1 MHVGEILTCSGH
13 SAMAGA
19 LRWGPGRW
27 RGAPRGADWDLPLGA
42 AGIVRLQALLRA
54 SSTASCTQVRTSN
67 VRSRIACWWKAPNPY
82 IPSMARLLENCE
94 VLDDA

>member
-1 MHVGEILTCSGH
+1 MEAVELQLRKAHVEQVQTCSGH

-19 LRWGPGRW
+19 LRWGTGRW

-54 SSTASCTQVRTSN
+54 SSTASCMQVQKLRNYSPRFLLGEERVYLC
-67 VRSRIACWWKAPNPY
+67 VRSR
-82 IPSMARLLENCE
+82 
-94 VLDDA
+94 